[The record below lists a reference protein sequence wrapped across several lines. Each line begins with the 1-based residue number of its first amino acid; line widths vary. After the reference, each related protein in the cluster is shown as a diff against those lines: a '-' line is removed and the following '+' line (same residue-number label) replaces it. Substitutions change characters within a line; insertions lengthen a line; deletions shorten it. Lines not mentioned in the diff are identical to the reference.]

1 MAETNANESAD
12 QRREKLKA
20 LRERRGPGNRKPAAA
35 TPGAGAGAGGGEDGG
50 DRRAKLRQ
58 IMQQRAGGGAKAGAK
73 AGGKMGGKLGAKMGG
88 KMGGKMGAKAGGKM
102 GAKAGGGAGGDK
114 RAKLMKAM
122 KNPQQREK
130 LMERFPQLREKMGGA
145 GGKGAKGA
153 KGAKAAAARR
163 GGAAGGSDPALGRQV
178 KALEGRVAELEREL
192 KNVRSDA
199 PKKPSGAK

>member
-35 TPGAGAGAGGGEDGG
+35 GPGAGAGGGEGG

-58 IMQQRAGGGAKAGAK
+58 IMQQRADGGAKAGAK
-73 AGGKMGGKLGAKMGG
+73 AGAKMG

-102 GAKAGGGAGGDK
+102 GAKAGGDK

-145 GGKGAKGA
+145 GAKGGKGAKGA
-153 KGAKAAAARR
+153 KAARR
-163 GGAAGGSDPALGRQV
+163 GGAAGGGDNPALGRQV

-192 KNVRSDA
+192 KKVRVDD
-199 PKKPSGAK
+199 PKKPNSAK